1 MSVLIAIV
9 AFVIILVILVVA
21 HEFGHFITAKS
32 RGVSVIEFGVGFP
45 PRIFGIKKGPTIYS
59 INALPL
65 GGFVKL
71 AGEEDPKV
79 PGSLAG
85 KGYGTR
91 IMVLA
96 TGSSTIA

>member
-9 AFVIILVILVVA
+9 AFVIILVVLVIA
-21 HEFGHFITAKS
+21 HEFGHFITAKV
-32 RGVSVIEFGVGFP
+32 RGVQVMEFGVGFP
-45 PRIFGIKKGPTIYS
+45 PRIWGIKRGETLYS

-79 PGSLAG
+79 PRSLAS

-91 IMVLA
+91 ILVVWRPVR
-96 TGSSTIA
+96 S